1 MENKEVSKGV
11 QKLFK
16 MIVDLEPVEF
26 LGVCQLLGIE
36 VYEGEVELTD
46 AAVPSEVGTDGRP
59 ERWKTR
65 VPKNGDQLISEVI
78 DKLNSLNRTRRRN
91 LQKILKPITK
101 GGK

>member
-1 MENKEVSKGV
+1 MENKEVFKGV

-26 LGVCQLLGIE
+26 LGVCRLLGIE

-46 AAVPSEVGTDGRP
+46 AVPSEVETDGRA

-65 VPKNGDQLISEVI
+65 VPKNGEQLISEVI

-91 LQKILKPITK
+91 LQKILKPIAK